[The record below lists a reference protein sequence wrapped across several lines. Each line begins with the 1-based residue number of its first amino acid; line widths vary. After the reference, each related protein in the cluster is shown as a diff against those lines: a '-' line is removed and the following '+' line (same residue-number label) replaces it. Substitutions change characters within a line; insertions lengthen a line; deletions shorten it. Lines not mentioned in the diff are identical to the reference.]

1 MKCPKDGYDLASS
14 LYHGVQIETCP
25 HCGGMWLDAGEVEA
39 VSHEERPGLLTRVL
53 SDAFSSLE
61 PLAEEVVVS
70 SSTAAAGATEAC
82 SFPGERPVTPEVVR
96 EHNLNELEYG
106 RIVEMLGRT
115 PTLTEL
121 GVFSALWSEHCS
133 YKHSKSVLKTF
144 PTTGAQ
150 VVQGPGENA
159 GVLRLPEGWAVA
171 FKIESHNH
179 PSAVEP
185 YQGAA
190 TGVGGILR
198 DVFTMGARPV
208 AVLNSLRFGT
218 LDHPRNRYL
227 FAGVVRGVGDYGNCV
242 GVPTLGG
249 EVGFAEGY
257 TGNPLVNA
265 MCVGLLKEADLIR
278 AAASGVG
285 NVLLCVGA
293 RTGRDG
299 IHGASF
305 ASEELSEKSE
315 ARRPQVQVGDP
326 FTEKLLLEASLEL
339 ITSGL
344 IVAIQDMGAAGLTS
358 SSAEMAARGGVG
370 VEIDTGLVPTREP
383 GMTPYE
389 ILLSESQERM
399 LVVAEPDRVAE
410 IQAVCAKWELGATPI
425 GQVTDDGIY
434 RVRHDGLVVAAIPG
448 QRLVDDCPMYDPDAR
463 ESDAARARRAASPS
477 RAPKADLQDA
487 LPLLLDAP
495 NLASKRW
502 VYEQYDSTVQAST
515 VLGPGGDAGVLQVP
529 GTGFG
534 LAVTVDCN
542 NRLVALDPYEGGKAA
557 VAEAAR
563 NIACTGARPLG
574 ITDCLNFGNPE
585 KPDVFFQFREAC
597 RGIADACRAFDTP
610 VTGGNVSFYN
620 ESPTGAVDPTPT
632 IGMVG
637 LLERVADR
645 VPSHFAAPGDEILVL
660 GATRGE
666 LGGSAYWA
674 EVRDFVGGQPAP
686 VDLDAERRLQQLL
699 VAAARRRLLRSAHDC
714 SEGGLLVALAE
725 AAIGGA
731 YAAAR
736 ARRHARPD
744 RLRSRREAGRRCST
758 ARTAPASWS
767 PRRPARSRR
776 CWRWPASTACRRIAP
791 AGSATRTA
799 RWNFGW
805 AISCSRG
812 ASARFGRPIS
822 WRFPDGCSIR
832 TWTARRESK
841 ACAASSASPGCLTRP
856 SSRTW
861 GSTPCSTAARRARAS
876 SRSTAR
882 ATPARIAA
890 WGS

>member
-1 MKCPKDGYDLASS
+1 VTGSA
-14 LYHGVQIETCP
+14 V
-25 HCGGMWLDAGEVEA
+25 AG
-39 VSHEERPGLLTRVL
+39 S
-53 SDAFSSLE
+53 
-61 PLAEEVVVS
+61 
-70 SSTAAAGATEAC
+70 TEAFA
-82 SFPGERPVTPEVVR
+82 FPGERPVTPEVVR
-96 EHNLNELEYG
+96 EHNLNELEYE
-106 RIVEMLGRT
+106 RILELLGRT

-133 YKHSKSVLKTF
+133 YKHSKPILRTF
-144 PTTGAQ
+144 PTTGPQ

-159 GVLRLPEGWAVA
+159 GVLRLPDGWAVA

-208 AVLNSLRFGT
+208 AVLNSLRFGP
-218 LDHPRNRYL
+218 LDQPRNRYL

-249 EVGFAEGY
+249 EVGFAPGY

-265 MCVGLLKEADLIR
+265 MCVGLLRESDLIR
-278 AAASGVG
+278 AAAEGVG
-285 NVLLCVGA
+285 NVLLAVGS

-339 ITSGL
+339 ITSDF

-370 VEIDTGLVPTREP
+370 VEIDTGLVPTRED

-399 LVVAEPDRVAE
+399 LVVATPERVADV
-410 IQAVCAKWELGATPI
+410 QRVCEKWELSATPI
-425 GQVTDDGIY
+425 GRVTDDGLF
-434 RVRHDGLVVAAIPG
+434 RVKHHGLTVAAIPG
-448 QRLVDDCPMYDPDAR
+448 QRLVDDCPIYHPEAR
-463 ESDAARARRAASPS
+463 ESEEARFRRSAVPPLSP
-477 RAPKADLQDA
+477 KVDLREA
-487 LPLLLDAP
+487 LELLLDSP
-495 NLASKRW
+495 NIASKRW

-515 VLGPGGDAGVLQVP
+515 VLGPGSDAGVLRVP
-529 GTGFG
+529 GTEFG

-542 NRLVALDPYEGGKAA
+542 ARLVALDPYEGGKAA

-597 RGIADACRAFDTP
+597 RGIADACRAFGTP

-637 LLERVADR
+637 LLDRVDRR
-645 VPSHFAAPGDEILVL
+645 VPSHFTAAGDDVVIL
-660 GATRGE
+660 GTTRGE
-666 LGGSAYWA
+666 LGGSAYWS
-674 EVRDFVGGQPAP
+674 EIRDFVGGPTPP
-686 VDLDAERRLQQLL
+686 VNLEAERRLQEFL
-699 VAAARRRLLRSAHDC
+699 VAAAERGLLRSAHDAA
-714 SEGGLLVALAE
+714 EGGLLVTLAE
-725 AAIGGA
+725 AAIGDA
-731 YAAAR
+731 YAPSGLGAELDLEHYAPGV
-736 ARRHARPD
+736 ALEGLLYGED
-744 RLRSRREAGRRCST
+744 AGRVVLSADPAHAAALAEL
-758 ARTAPASWS
+758 AREHSVPLFRAGRVGGRKLELRAGSGVLTWYVEALRRTYFEAI
-767 PRRPARSRR
+767 PRRMQHADAERS
-776 CWRWPASTACRRIAP
+776 
-791 AGSATRTA
+791 AG
-799 RWNFGW
+799 
-805 AISCSRG
+805 
-812 ASARFGRPIS
+812 
-822 WRFPDGCSIR
+822 
-832 TWTARRESK
+832 E
-841 ACAASSASPGCLTRP
+841 
-856 SSRTW
+856 
-861 GSTPCSTAARRARAS
+861 
-876 SRSTAR
+876 
-882 ATPARIAA
+882 
-890 WGS
+890 

>member
-1 MKCPKDGYDLASS
+1 MTGFA
-14 LYHGVQIETCP
+14 VER
-25 HCGGMWLDAGEVEA
+25 AAEA
-39 VSHEERPGLLTRVL
+39 VS
-53 SDAFSSLE
+53 
-61 PLAEEVVVS
+61 LA
-70 SSTAAAGATEAC
+70 
-82 SFPGERPVTPEVVR
+82 GERPVTPAVAR

-106 RIVEMLGRT
+106 RILELLGRT

-133 YKHSKSVLKTF
+133 YKHSRPVLKTF

-208 AVLNSLRFGT
+208 AVLNSLRFGP
-218 LDHPRNRYL
+218 LDVPRNRYL
-227 FAGVVRGVGDYGNCV
+227 LAGVVRGVGDYGNCV
-242 GVPTLGG
+242 GIPTLGG

-265 MCVGLLKEADLIR
+265 MCVGLLRESDLIR

-339 ITSGL
+339 ITARL

-370 VEIDTGLVPTREP
+370 VEIDTALVPTREP

-399 LVVAEPDRVAE
+399 LVVAEPARVAD
-410 IQAVCAKWELGATPI
+410 IQAVCARWELGAIPI
-425 GQVTDDGIY
+425 GRVTDDGIF

-448 QRLVDDCPMYDPDAR
+448 QRLIDDCPIYEPEAR
-463 ESDAARARRAASPS
+463 EPEEARARRAAHPGRPAS
-477 RAPKADLQDA
+477 ADLRSA
-487 LPLLLDAP
+487 LERLLDSP
-495 NLASKRW
+495 NIASKRW
-502 VYEQYDSTVQAST
+502 MFEQFDSTVQAST
-515 VLGPGGDAGVLQVP
+515 VLGPGGDAGVFGVP
-529 GTGFG
+529 GTQFG

-542 NRLVALDPYEGGKAA
+542 SRLVALDPYEGGKAT

-563 NIACTGARPLG
+563 NVACTGARPLG

-585 KPDVFFQFREAC
+585 KPEVFHQFKEAC

-620 ESPTGAVDPTPT
+620 ESPSGAIDPTPT
-632 IGMVG
+632 VGMVG
-637 LLERVADR
+637 LLDRAADR
-645 VPSHFAAPGDEILVL
+645 VPSHFAAPGNRIAIL
-660 GATRGE
+660 GATRGS
-666 LGGSAYWA
+666 LGASAYWA
-674 EVRDFVGGQPAP
+674 EIFDFVGGQPAT
-686 VDLDAERRLQQLL
+686 VDLDAELRLQRLL
-699 VAAARRRLLRSAHDC
+699 VATAAEGLLRSAHDC

-731 YAAAR
+731 YAGEGLGIDCDLGSYAPNVAADAVLYGEDGAR
-736 ARRHARPD
+736 AVVSCDPAKTTQLEALCRQHGVPMF
-744 RLRSRREAGRRCST
+744 LAGRVERASGDLRIAVAGQT
-758 ARTAPASWS
+758 LTWSIPALRRIYFEAI
-767 PRRPARSRR
+767 PRRMRHPDVDRS
-776 CWRWPASTACRRIAP
+776 
-791 AGSATRTA
+791 AGA
-799 RWNFGW
+799 
-805 AISCSRG
+805 
-812 ASARFGRPIS
+812 
-822 WRFPDGCSIR
+822 
-832 TWTARRESK
+832 
-841 ACAASSASPGCLTRP
+841 
-856 SSRTW
+856 
-861 GSTPCSTAARRARAS
+861 
-876 SRSTAR
+876 
-882 ATPARIAA
+882 
-890 WGS
+890 